1 MLWRLPLK
9 TTTTPHPC
17 RRWTTTAA
25 AAAATKMSRTT
36 TSTSMTSHKNTM
48 AVMHHLA
55 TSTPT
60 LFAVFCSVLIT
71 YGRHRIIVFF
81 TVDLNIPL
89 DEFGAVDFSYI
100 GNDAGKVFSDD
111 VYL

>member
-1 MLWRLPLK
+1 MFYIDFDLNLPQVE
-9 TTTTPHPC
+9 H
-17 RRWTTTAA
+17 
-25 AAAATKMSRTT
+25 
-36 TSTSMTSHKNTM
+36 
-48 AVMHHLA
+48 AVEAPVEGDNDNDVHVDDEPQDNHGGNASL
-55 TSTPT
+55 SDQGPRY
-60 LFAVFCSVLIT
+60 LQFFCSVLIT

>member
-1 MLWRLPLK
+1 MLLRLPLK
-9 TTTTPHPC
+9 VTT
-17 RRWTTTAA
+17 
-25 AAAATKMSRTT
+25 TT
-36 TSTSMTSHKNTM
+36 TSTSMTSHKITM

-60 LFAVFCSVLIT
+60 LFAVFLFSSHHLRPAPYRC
-71 YGRHRIIVFF
+71 FF

-100 GNDAGKVFSDD
+100 ENDAGKVFSDD

>member
-1 MLWRLPLK
+1 MLLRLPLK
-9 TTTTPHPC
+9 VTT
-17 RRWTTTAA
+17 
-25 AAAATKMSRTT
+25 TT
-36 TSTSMTSHKNTM
+36 TSTSMTSHKITM
-48 AVMHHLA
+48 AVMHHLETKVHVICSFFVQFSSLTA
-55 TSTPT
+55 GTVS
-60 LFAVFCSVLIT
+60 LF
-71 YGRHRIIVFF
+71 FF

>member
-1 MLWRLPLK
+1 MNLPQVE
-9 TTTTPHPC
+9 H
-17 RRWTTTAA
+17 
-25 AAAATKMSRTT
+25 
-36 TSTSMTSHKNTM
+36 
-48 AVMHHLA
+48 AVEAPVEGDNDNDVHVDDEPQDNHGGNASLSDQGPRYLQFFLFSSHHLRPA
-55 TSTPT
+55 PYH
-60 LFAVFCSVLIT
+60 C
-71 YGRHRIIVFF
+71 FF

>member
-1 MLWRLPLK
+1 MLLRLPLK
-9 TTTTPHPC
+9 VTT
-17 RRWTTTAA
+17 
-25 AAAATKMSRTT
+25 TT
-36 TSTSMTSHKNTM
+36 TSTSMTSHKITM

-55 TSTPT
+55 TTVHVICS
-60 LFAVFCSVLIT
+60 FFCSVLFT

-81 TVDLNIPL
+81 IVNLNIPL

>member
-1 MLWRLPLK
+1 MLLRLPLK
-9 TTTTPHPC
+9 VTT
-17 RRWTTTAA
+17 
-25 AAAATKMSRTT
+25 TT
-36 TSTSMTSHKNTM
+36 TSTSMTSHKITM

-55 TSTPT
+55 TKVHVICSF
-60 LFAVFCSVLIT
+60 LFSSHHLRPAPYHC
-71 YGRHRIIVFF
+71 FF
-81 TVDLNIPL
+81 TVDLNILL